1 MTLTAIGDSGTTK
14 AAQGW
19 RASET
24 PSAAQSTAFFT
35 HGATVAEPVRAI
47 PAMPE
52 RASANNRELR
62 AHALMAQDVYA
73 DTPNPPEGYRVASQA
88 DLQALGLNPA
98 MLSDGDFR
106 ARVYVTGDG
115 AQAEYSIAFRGSQS
129 GGDWVAN
136 AQQATGFDSAH
147 YRAALA
153 IGERI
158 ARSPLADQVD
168 FTGHSLGGG
177 LAATAAVASGR
188 PADTFNAAG
197 LHGDTIAAAASLR
210 GGQPGNAPGQ
220 VDAWYVR
227 GEILSLLQDGGDRV
241 IGGVFGGIAGGLL
254 VDAPEAYGERRGL
267 DSVAP
272 NGKNWLD
279 RLNPVD
285 RHGMDWV
292 LQSLP
297 Y

>member
-1 MTLTAIGDSGTTK
+1 MSLTAIGDTRSTGT
-14 AAQGW
+14 AQNWG
-19 RASET
+19 ASKT
-24 PSAAQSTAFFT
+24 DAAAQSTAFFT
-35 HGATVAEPVRAI
+35 QGATVAEPVRAVT
-47 PAMPE
+47 ATPE
-52 RASANNRELR
+52 RASASNQELR
-62 AHALMAQDVYA
+62 AHALLAQDVYA
-73 DTPNPPEGYRVASQA
+73 DTPKPPAGYRVASEA
-88 DLQALGLNPA
+88 DLQALGLDPSL
-98 MLSDGDFR
+98 LSDGDFR

-136 AQQATGFDSAH
+136 AQQAAGFDSTH

-197 LHGDTIAAAASLR
+197 LHGDTIDDAATFQR
-210 GGQPGNAPGQ
+210 GQPGH
-220 VDAWYVR
+220 VDAWHVR

-241 IGGVFGGIAGGLL
+241 IGGMFGGFAGGLL
-254 VDAPEAYGERRGL
+254 VDAPEAYGERHGL

-272 NGKNWLD
+272 GDKNWFD

-297 Y
+297 H

>member
-1 MTLTAIGDSGTTK
+1 MTLTAIGDTGATT
-14 AAQGW
+14 AARGW
-19 RASET
+19 RPSET
-24 PSAAQSTAFFT
+24 PSNAQPTAFFT
-35 HGATVAEPVRAI
+35 QGATVAEPVRAVSST
-47 PAMPE
+47 PD
-52 RASANNRELR
+52 RASADNRELR
-62 AHALMAQDVYA
+62 AHALLAQDVYA
-73 DTPNPPEGYRVASQA
+73 DTPNPPEGYRVASEA
-88 DLQALGLNPA
+88 DLQALGLDPS

-197 LHGDTIAAAASLR
+197 LHGDTIAEAAAR
-210 GGQPGNAPGQ
+210 QNGQPGQ
-220 VDAWYVR
+220 VDAWHVR
-227 GEILSLLQDGGDRV
+227 GEVLSSLQDGGDRV
-241 IGGVFGGIAGGLL
+241 IGSILGGVVGGLL
-254 VDAPEAYGERRGL
+254 VDAPEAYGNRHGL

-272 NGKNWLD
+272 DGKNWLD
-279 RLNPVD
+279 RLSPID

-292 LQSLP
+292 LRSLP
-297 Y
+297 H